1 MAKGFVKGALKLRG
15 ANPTDNDMKF
25 GSNMVNK
32 FKNQYP
38 DAWKMV
44 KQGNLKGAL
53 NNIGIKTE
61 AKEEDIVKLFTK
73 YGLIEMPIPKSTMY
87 GLVIDGK
94 YVAKGSKE
102 KMRRMQKKKAVQ
114 FTMLLVKK

>member
-1 MAKGFVKGALKLRG
+1 
-15 ANPTDNDMKF
+15 
-25 GSNMVNK
+25 MVNK

-73 YGLIEMPIPKSTMY
+73 YGLI
-87 GLVIDGK
+87 
-94 YVAKGSKE
+94 
-102 KMRRMQKKKAVQ
+102 
-114 FTMLLVKK
+114 